1 MADGLN
7 CIDIVELMT
16 EYIEGTMAPSD
27 RERFEAHL
35 RGCRGCIIYL
45 AQMRETVALA
55 GRITEESIPAETRD
69 ALLTAFRDWKR
80 AG

>member
-1 MADGLN
+1 MADGQN
-7 CIDIVELMT
+7 CIGIVELIT
-16 EYIEGTMAPSD
+16 EYIEGTMPAED

-45 AQMRETVALA
+45 AQMRETIALT
-55 GRITEESIPAETRD
+55 GRLTEESIAPEARA
-69 ALLTAFRDWKR
+69 ALLMAFRDWKR